1 MTLLLVAFCGLLP
14 SALSQ
19 KLYLIFNTL
28 ISECTSFSLL
38 NEFTGTINFD
48 VHLYKKLRI
57 HIPHHCVHLHWD
69 AIPPSNS
76 GKDPPIRNVILVT
89 VTRWGSIPTYT
100 FLEVARNPSV
110 FTEGKDL
117 FFNFQ
122 EFHLEP
128 SVKAGP
134 KLYSPAKSLSI
145 VFSCRENAREFS
157 LSIIKSEHLE
167 W

>member
-48 VHLYKKLRI
+48 VHIYKKLRI
-57 HIPHHCVHLHWD
+57 HIPYHCVHLHWD
-69 AIPPSNS
+69 AIPPSNG
-76 GKDPPIRNVILVT
+76 GKDPPIRNVIIILVT

-100 FLEVARNPSV
+100 LGVAKTPRFLRRERSV
-110 FTEGKDL
+110 LKL
-117 FFNFQ
+117 Q

-134 KLYSPAKSLSI
+134 KLYSPAKSLRI
-145 VFSCRENAREFS
+145 VFSC
-157 LSIIKSEHLE
+157 
-167 W
+167 